1 MSAGLF
7 AWYDTHGRDLPWRSS
22 RDPWHI
28 LVSEVMSQQTQIGR
42 VAERFPA
49 FLERFP
55 TPSAMAQAT
64 PVEVLTAWSGLGY
77 NRRALRLREAAA
89 EISRCGWP
97 TTALELESLPG
108 IGPYTA
114 AAVACFAFGEQVP
127 TVDTNLKRVL
137 SRWAGEPLD
146 GRALRDAAT
155 AALPEGDA
163 IRWNQ
168 AMMDL
173 AALICRPTPDCEAC
187 PVTADCRDPS
197 VYEAPARQGPF
208 EGSVRQARGAA
219 LRALVGGPAR
229 LEELAIATGVDVE
242 RLQTAVARLERDG
255 TVHLRP
261 DGAWAV
267 VS

>member
-1 MSAGLF
+1 MSAGLL
-7 AWYDTHGRDLPWRSS
+7 AWYRTHGRDLPWRSS

-42 VAERFPA
+42 VAERFPG

-55 TPSAMAQAT
+55 TPSAMAEAT
-64 PVEVLTAWSGLGY
+64 PVDVLAAWSGLGY
-77 NRRALRLREAAA
+77 NRRALRLREAAV
-89 EISRCGWP
+89 EISVRGWP
-97 TTALELESLPG
+97 TTAVELESLPG
-108 IGPYTA
+108 VGPYTA

-127 TVDTNLKRVL
+127 AVDTNLKRVL

-146 GRALRDAAT
+146 GRALREAAT
-155 AALPEGDA
+155 AALPDGIAD
-163 IRWNQ
+163 RWNQ

-187 PVTADCRDPS
+187 PVTADCRNAS
-197 VYEAPARQGPF
+197 IYEPPARQGRF

-219 LRALVGGPAR
+219 LRALVGAPAR
-229 LEELAIATGVDVE
+229 LEELVTATGVDVE
-242 RLQTAVARLERDG
+242 RLQTAVSRLEREG
-255 TVHLRP
+255 TVILRP
-261 DGAWAV
+261 DGVWAI